1 MILCHVGFTILSDQC
16 SQNNFPIIKTRPFKV
31 TNIKLM
37 VDICEVGEDKI
48 CIIVFFIIL
57 CLLLKNKNKDTH
69 NIQIKPALFSGTIGI
84 FSRSIQE
91 IE

>member
-1 MILCHVGFTILSDQC
+1 MK
-16 SQNNFPIIKTRPFKV
+16 IK
-31 TNIKLM
+31 I
-37 VDICEVGEDKI
+37 
-48 CIIVFFIIL
+48 FFIIL

-69 NIQIKPALFSGTIGI
+69 NIQIKQIQPALFSGTIGI

>member
-1 MILCHVGFTILSDQC
+1 MK
-16 SQNNFPIIKTRPFKV
+16 IK
-31 TNIKLM
+31 I
-37 VDICEVGEDKI
+37 
-48 CIIVFFIIL
+48 FFIIL

-69 NIQIKPALFSGTIGI
+69 NIRIKPALFSGTIGI

>member
-1 MILCHVGFTILSDQC
+1 M
-16 SQNNFPIIKTRPFKV
+16 
-31 TNIKLM
+31 
-37 VDICEVGEDKI
+37 DKI
-48 CIIVFFIIL
+48 KIFFIIL

-69 NIQIKPALFSGTIGI
+69 NIKQIKSALFSGTIGI